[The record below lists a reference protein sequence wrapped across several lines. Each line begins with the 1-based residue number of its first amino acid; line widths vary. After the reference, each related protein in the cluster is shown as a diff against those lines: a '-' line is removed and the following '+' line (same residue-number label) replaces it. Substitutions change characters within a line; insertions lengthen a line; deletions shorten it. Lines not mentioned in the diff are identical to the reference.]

1 MDDTYTFDK
10 LAGEPIIL
18 SVVTEDWRLP
28 DLEGVID
35 KLENLLDTSDVP
47 LFFIS
52 DLTNIRVSLEDV
64 IQTVSIATRGSAPVL
79 HHPMSKALLVITQ
92 SKMLE
97 MSALG
102 MRSKVF
108 GGGIKTYVFKTQKE
122 ALAFAREYS
131 DKSLP
136 DV

>member
-1 MDDTYTFDK
+1 MGETYTFDK
-10 LAGEPIIL
+10 LPDEPIVL
-18 SVVTEDWRLP
+18 SVVTEAWRLP

-35 KLENLLDTSDVP
+35 KFQDLLDTSGIP

-52 DLTNIRVSLEDV
+52 DLTNIKINLEDV
-64 IQTVSIATRGSAPVL
+64 IQAVSLVSRGHGPVL
-79 HHPMSKALLVITQ
+79 HHPMVRGLLVVTQ

-97 MSALG
+97 LSALG
-102 MRSKVF
+102 MRSKIF
-108 GGGIKTYVFKTQKE
+108 GGGIHSYVFRTQEE

-136 DV
+136 DA